1 MIDVEQL
8 MKSAP
13 LGSMAYARISFVKP
27 GNWQTALLIREE
39 SRRIRR
45 YPKHA
50 IFHVRTGLLQDDQVL
65 VIVIMLHTPDGRDA
79 RSGRLYETWFNYHR
93 EDGGREYLED
103 WARRR
108 DLSLIFYGDRGTRE
122 RQISIVN
129 PLADLARQALPILE
143 RAAPWSM
150 ADFDAARARI
160 CEAYPD
166 PSALWAALGASH
178 R

>member
-39 SRRIRR
+39 SRWIRR

-50 IFHVRTGLLQDDQVL
+50 IFHVRAGLLQDQGIYL
-65 VIVIMLHTPDGRDA
+65 LAIMLKAAGE
-79 RSGRLYETWFNYHR
+79 LYETWFNYHR
-93 EDGGREYLED
+93 TDGGQEYLED
-103 WARRR
+103 WARQR

-129 PLADLARQALPILE
+129 PLADLTRQALPILE
-143 RAAPWSM
+143 RSAPWSM

-166 PSALWAALGASH
+166 LSALWAALGASH